1 MEKNEFIVI
10 LALEFTVTNIKHKYD
25 GMMEKILALML
36 MVTHVKRK
44 YNGKDGK
51 EWISC
56 SDVDGDKYNQGVCI
70 ANTASVIH
78 GRL

>member
-36 MVTHVKRK
+36 MVTNVKRE
-44 YNGKDGK
+44 YNGN

>member
-36 MVTHVKRK
+36 MVTNVKRK

-51 EWISC
+51 E
-56 SDVDGDKYNQGVCI
+56 
-70 ANTASVIH
+70 
-78 GRL
+78 

>member
-1 MEKNEFIVI
+1 M
-10 LALEFTVTNIKHKYD
+10 LVTN
-25 GMMEKILALML
+25 
-36 MVTHVKRK
+36 VKRK

-56 SDVDGDKYNQGVCI
+56 SDVDGDKYYYSCSDVDADGDKYNQGVCI

-78 GRL
+78 GRH